1 MARSTGPA
9 ANPMVERTTQE
20 HEPNLRYWLG
30 FNLVSGIG
38 PAKVQA
44 LLDHFGDIASAWHAT
59 EDQLQ
64 RIGIDK
70 RAAQALL
77 EARQALDLEAE
88 LERVRKARLGLLS
101 WESADYPRLLREIPA
116 APPLIYVRGRLRDQD
131 QWAVAVVG
139 TRRLTAYGRQVT
151 QDLVGGLSRSGITI
165 VSGLAKGIDAIAHR
179 TALDSG
185 GRTIAVLGCGLDQI
199 YPPEHRAL
207 AAEIVADRGAL
218 VSDYGLGMTPEA
230 RNFPA
235 RNRLISGLS
244 LGTVV
249 VEAGER
255 SGALI
260 TASFATEHSR
270 EVFAVPG
277 NINSPASRGANRL
290 IQQGAKLV
298 GSVDDILEELN
309 VVQAAEHTVAQMAL
323 PESAEEVLCWP
334 IFRTSPC
341 TLTT

>member
-1 MARSTGPA
+1 
-9 ANPMVERTTQE
+9 MVERTTQE